1 MTNTIT
7 KMKNSLEGFS
17 IRFEQTKESE
27 NLKKGQLRLSTF
39 QNRKKKKEIE
49 SKYLRDTIKHINIH
63 TMALPGERRQAERI
77 FE

>member
-1 MTNTIT
+1 
-7 KMKNSLEGFS
+7 MKNSLEGFS

-27 NLKKGQLRLSTF
+27 SEERSTEIIYF
-39 QNRKKKKEIE
+39 SEQKKKEIE